1 MNAQKLFEHSN
12 QKIVFLRNVFFLVC
26 TLVLTIPN
34 LNAQN
39 KTYYLNGGYIST
51 KNDTNICVDGT
62 PDYINVDLT
71 NAQGYFQQWVITD
84 AEQNILALPQSPP
97 FEFDGAGA
105 GVCQIWHLSYAFLFN
120 LNVGV
125 NLNDLY
131 GWYDLSNS
139 IEVVRTQPDGGTL
152 EGGPFYFTVG
162 DGEADNI
169 PEGAITVS
177 GGSGSNSQWVVTDD
191 LGNILGLPP
200 SPYVVDFDGAGPGTC
215 LVWYLRFEDGL
226 TGAEVGNN
234 ASDLKG
240 CFSLSNPI
248 EVVRTPFVDGGK
260 LEGGPFEFCVGDEV
274 ADNIMEGAITL
285 SENVGSNSQWVI
297 TDDQGN
303 ILGLPPSP
311 YVVNFD
317 GAGPGTCLV
326 WHLSFEDGLEGAEV
340 GNNAATDL
348 VGNYDLSNPIEVVRT
363 QPDGGTLEGGP
374 FYFTVGDGEADNIPE
389 GAITVSG
396 GSGSNSQWVVTDDL
410 GNILGLPPSPYVV
423 DFDGAGPGTCL
434 VWYLRFEDGL
444 TGAEVGNNA
453 SDLKGCFSL
462 SNPIEVIRTEQTKP
476 CKIDG
481 GKLTSDDYYV
491 FCVGDK
497 EPDYATGIVL
507 TGNGGGDSQ
516 WIVTDLNGTIL
527 GLPPSPDAVNFDGAG
542 EGICLVWHLSYQ
554 DDLVGLAEGN
564 NAFEDLT
571 GCFDLSNPIPVFR
584 FDSEGLLCELFDYS
598 LEPTNVKIS
607 MYPNPTTDKV
617 NIDFEEIEDEVSV
630 KIYSLNNEE
639 VFQRNQIDTH
649 LDKKLEVNTS
659 NLTTG
664 FYLVSITDSSGNIIA
679 VKRLIIK

>member
-139 IEVVRTQPDGGTL
+139 IEVVRTQPD
-152 EGGPFYFTVG
+152 
-162 DGEADNI
+162 A
-169 PEGAITVS
+169 
-177 GGSGSNSQWVVTDD
+177 
-191 LGNILGLPP
+191 
-200 SPYVVDFDGAGPGTC
+200 
-215 LVWYLRFEDGL
+215 
-226 TGAEVGNN
+226 
-234 ASDLKG
+234 
-240 CFSLSNPI
+240 
-248 EVVRTPFVDGGK
+248 
-260 LEGGPFEFCVGDEV
+260 
-274 ADNIMEGAITL
+274 
-285 SENVGSNSQWVI
+285 
-297 TDDQGN
+297 
-303 ILGLPPSP
+303 
-311 YVVNFD
+311 
-317 GAGPGTCLV
+317 
-326 WHLSFEDGLEGAEV
+326 
-340 GNNAATDL
+340 
-348 VGNYDLSNPIEVVRT
+348 
-363 QPDGGTLEGGP
+363 GTLEGGP